1 MLFLANHSA
10 KRRRFLRALIT
21 HAMAFVFLFSLLVPH
36 PAPAVT
42 GLDVSSP
49 AFMASTK
56 GAGTQPGEPAEYDV
70 VKHASCAC
78 HIFVPAQ
85 SLSATLVC
93 VDFDAAYIARG
104 DTQPRPG
111 PASLPF
117 KPPRA

>member
-10 KRRRFLRALIT
+10 KRRRLLRAVVT
-21 HAMAFVFLFSLLVPH
+21 RAMALVFIFSLLVPH
-36 PAPAVT
+36 PAPAVAD
-42 GLDVSSP
+42 LDASSP
-49 AFMASTK
+49 AMMTSTD
-56 GAGTQPGEPAEYDV
+56 GAGTQPGEPAEYDL

-78 HIFVPAQ
+78 HVGVPAQ
-85 SLSATLVC
+85 SAATMLVC
-93 VDFDAAYIARG
+93 LDFDAAYLAQS

>member
-10 KRRRFLRALIT
+10 IRRRLLRAMIT
-21 HAMAFVFLFSLLVPH
+21 HAMALVFMFSLLVPH
-36 PAPAVT
+36 PAPAVA
-42 GLDVSSP
+42 GLDASVP
-49 AFMASTK
+49 AMTTSTD

-78 HIFVPAQ
+78 HIGVPAQ
-85 SLSATLVC
+85 SAATMLVC
-93 VDFDAAYIARG
+93 LDFDAAYVARG

>member
-10 KRRRFLRALIT
+10 KRRRLLRAMIT
-21 HAMAFVFLFSLLVPH
+21 HAMALVFMFSLLVPH
-36 PAPAVT
+36 PAPAVA

-49 AFMASTK
+49 AIMTFTD

-85 SLSATLVC
+85 SLC
-93 VDFDAAYIARG
+93 DDA
-104 DTQPRPG
+104 
-111 PASLPF
+111 
-117 KPPRA
+117 RAHRL

>member
-10 KRRRFLRALIT
+10 KRRPLLRALIT
-21 HAMAFVFLFSLLVPH
+21 CAMALVFIFSLLVPH
-36 PAPAVT
+36 PAPTVA
-42 GLDVSSP
+42 GLDASSP
-49 AFMASTK
+49 AIMTYTN
-56 GAGTQPGEPAEYDV
+56 GARTQPGEPAEYDL

-78 HIFVPAQ
+78 HIGIPVQ
-85 SLSATLVC
+85 SAATTLVC
-93 VDFDAAYIARG
+93 IDFDAAYVAQG